1 MANFRYGGGGGKSRG
16 FIQFND
22 TDFGAVSNVTSAAG
36 GGDSLYDAY
45 KSTVEGSPDWM
56 QYEADDVRNRANL
69 EALHIG
75 GEQSIREAE
84 QNYRLAY
91 KRANREG
98 RNLRNDA
105 RRNAGKAG
113 LGAIVQTALPLAIAA
128 LSDERTKNDIQ
139 TIDTALAKLRDL
151 RPVTFYYNEEYSSS
165 PERLHHG
172 FIAQEYKNVM
182 PDATYFDEELGKY
195 CIDTSELIALLVR
208 SIQELENR
216 VTHMEAVQALVGV
229 R

>member
-1 MANFRYGGGGGKSRG
+1 MANFRYGGGGGKKRG

-22 TDFGAVSNVTSAAG
+22 SDFSATYNVTSAAG
-36 GGDSLYDAY
+36 GGDSLYRAA
-45 KSTVEGSPDWM
+45 KGIAENSPDWT
-56 QYEADDVRNRANL
+56 QWAADDIRNRA
-69 EALHIG
+69 ALDVLRMD
-75 GEQSIREAE
+75 GEQRMREAE
-84 QNYRLAY
+84 QNYRLEY
-91 KRANREG
+91 KRLNRAG
-98 RNLRNDA
+98 RDA
-105 RRNAGKAG
+105 RNQARRAEG
-113 LGAIVQTALPLAIAA
+113 GAVKSALFNTVVPFAVAA
-128 LSDERTKNDIQ
+128 LSDERTKHDIE

-208 SIQELENR
+208 AIQELENR
-216 VTHMEAVQALVGV
+216 VTHMEAVQALAGV